1 MPTTCTNTVS
11 PNGKYIIQKIVGEIN
26 AEIALDLNRETHAL
40 GRRLGIRYYLS
51 DLTECRNT
59 DSMFDNYNF
68 AYNDM
73 PADPGIDRSA
83 RVALLVA
90 PEDHSH
96 DFVETACRNAGLNVT
111 LFRDRDKAIRHLV
124 GE

>member
-1 MPTTCTNTVS
+1 MSTTCTNTVS

-26 AEIALDLNRETHAL
+26 AEIALDLNHETHAL
-40 GRRLGIRYYLS
+40 GRRLGINCYLS

-59 DSMFDNYNF
+59 DSVIDNYDF
-68 AYNDM
+68 AYSDM
-73 PADPGIDRSA
+73 PADPGIDRFA
-83 RVALLVA
+83 RVAVLID

-96 DFVETACRNAGLNVT
+96 DFVETVARNAGLDVT
-111 LFRDRDKAIRHLV
+111 LFRNRDEAIRHLL